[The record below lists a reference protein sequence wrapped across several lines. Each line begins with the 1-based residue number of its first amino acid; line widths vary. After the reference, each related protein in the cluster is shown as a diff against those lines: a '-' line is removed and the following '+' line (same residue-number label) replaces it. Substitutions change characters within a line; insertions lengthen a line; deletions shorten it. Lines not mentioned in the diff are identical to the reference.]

1 MDDLLP
7 RADIS
12 GAIAPHVAALGSAN
26 WKERKAALDEI
37 DAAIASAGGRIQAN
51 VSTRGGQVGVG
62 QWRAV
67 GKSEAG
73 GRVPG

>member
-12 GAIAPHVAALGSAN
+12 GQIAGAVAALGSAN

-37 DAAIASAGGRIQAN
+37 EGVLAAAGGRIQAN
-51 VSTRGGQVGVG
+51 VSSGGLLWGEGREVG
-62 QWRAV
+62 
-67 GKSEAG
+67 
-73 GRVPG
+73 